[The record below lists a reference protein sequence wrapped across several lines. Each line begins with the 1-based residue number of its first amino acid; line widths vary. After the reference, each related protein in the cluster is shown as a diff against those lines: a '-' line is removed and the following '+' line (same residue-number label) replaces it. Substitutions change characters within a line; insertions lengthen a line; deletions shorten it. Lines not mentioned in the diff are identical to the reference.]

1 MPTPQQKK
9 TTENE
14 NEQVFELG
22 NLTLMSSFIENEA
35 GQSGPSKALQIANVL
50 QTTLDINKLIEIYS
64 HEINS
69 LVPHDSILFE
79 NKPNNIET
87 MIGDKARNSCSYQL
101 VVAAQSLGQLKL
113 TRKKK
118 FTGEETLLLEYLLCG
133 LVYPLRNAISYTA
146 ALTAAA
152 QDPLTGVNNRSAM
165 NSTIIR
171 EADLARRHETPLS
184 LLELDIDH
192 FKQVN
197 DTYGHAAGDVV
208 LKAIASVIENCI
220 RSSDIIFRAG
230 GEEFIILLSNTHKK
244 GALLLAE
251 RIRKTIEKYNFNYHD
266 TTIPVTASIGVACFE
281 KGDDSESLYEKTDS
295 ALYQAKQN
303 GRNCVHIA
311 EMATC

>member
-1 MPTPQQKK
+1 MPTPQKQKQS
-9 TTENE
+9 
-14 NEQVFELG
+14 EQVFELG

-35 GQSGPSKALQIANVL
+35 GHSGPSKALQIANVL

-64 HEINS
+64 HEISS

-79 NKPNNIET
+79 NKPNNIEVT
-87 MIGDKARNSCSYQL
+87 IGTKARHSCSYQL

-146 ALTAAA
+146 ALTAASL
-152 QDPLTGVNNRSAM
+152 DPLTGVNNRSAM

-171 EADLARRHETPLS
+171 ETELARRHETPLS
-184 LLELDIDH
+184 LLELDIDN

-197 DTYGHAAGDVV
+197 DSYGHAAGDTV
-208 LKAIASVIENCI
+208 LKTIANTIENCI
-220 RSSDIIFRAG
+220 RSSDIVFRAG
-230 GEEFIILLSNTHKK
+230 GEEFIILLSNTRKK

-251 RIRKTIEKYNFNYHD
+251 RIRKTIEGYDINYND
-266 TTIPVTASIGVACFE
+266 KTIPVTASIGVACFE
-281 KGDDSESLYEKTDS
+281 KGDNSETLYEKTDS
-295 ALYQAKQN
+295 ALYQAKN
-303 GRNCVHIA
+303 SGRNCVRFA
-311 EMATC
+311 DPVTC